1 MAGIRYR
8 LALPHWM
15 QQTAQMSGCGG
26 KAANCFRQRHLRR
39 ECGIGLAEKCAGS
52 IGARAGAVVRVARCA
67 SEVSGLDVGC
77 VCAAVRAHCPLPS
90 RIGLNHSGT
99 FLMPHVQQGR
109 PSLRQGV
116 RAGVG
121 AS

>member
-1 MAGIRYR
+1 MRA
-8 LALPHWM
+8 
-15 QQTAQMSGCGG
+15 CGG
-26 KAANCFRQRHLRR
+26 LVKSSAGGEVR
-39 ECGIGLAEKCAGS
+39 ERGEW
-52 IGARAGAVVRVARCA
+52 ARC
-67 SEVSGLDVGC
+67 GC

-116 RAGVG
+116 KAGVG
-121 AS
+121 EAAWGARSMGVADLMKNLSSLIMPTSNCGSLAAQQNSSCDGAAARMRIGA